1 MKPIVIRI
9 DCTTSD
15 GTLDCHLHAPAEEGP
30 WPLVIVYMDAF
41 GIRPS
46 LAAMGDRLA
55 AEGYAVVIPNLYY
68 RHGAFAP
75 LDAHAVAAGG
85 AERDRFRSMIA
96 SLNNTM
102 VMRDTADV
110 IEAVSTH
117 PSVRPGPMAAV
128 GYCMGG
134 GFALSAAGTFPDR
147 IVAAASFHGGSLATD
162 KSDSPHRLA
171 ALMRAR
177 LYIGVAAIDPTFD
190 DDQRRRLEAAL
201 DAAGAKYELE
211 IYAGAKH
218 GFAVNGHLAYDHDAA
233 ERHWIALLALL
244 RATLGSG
251 TARASVDS
259 SASAET

>member
-102 VMRDTADV
+102 VMRD
-110 IEAVSTH
+110 
-117 PSVRPGPMAAV
+117 
-128 GYCMGG
+128 
-134 GFALSAAGTFPDR
+134 
-147 IVAAASFHGGSLATD
+147 
-162 KSDSPHRLA
+162 
-171 ALMRAR
+171 
-177 LYIGVAAIDPTFD
+177 
-190 DDQRRRLEAAL
+190 
-201 DAAGAKYELE
+201 
-211 IYAGAKH
+211 
-218 GFAVNGHLAYDHDAA
+218 
-233 ERHWIALLALL
+233 
-244 RATLGSG
+244 
-251 TARASVDS
+251 
-259 SASAET
+259 